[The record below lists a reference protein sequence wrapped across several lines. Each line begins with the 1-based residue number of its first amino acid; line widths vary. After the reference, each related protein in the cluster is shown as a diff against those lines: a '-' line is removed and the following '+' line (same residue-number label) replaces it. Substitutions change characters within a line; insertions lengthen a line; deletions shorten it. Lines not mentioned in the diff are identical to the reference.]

1 MDKTTEKIFRQW
13 LKNERKAIQETY
25 GRTQDPF
32 ARGLRAELTAVETA
46 FAAALKGELAR
57 NG

>member
-1 MDKTTEKIFRQW
+1 MDKTAEKIFRQW

-25 GRTQDPF
+25 GRVRDPF

-46 FAAALKGELAR
+46 FAAALKGELVG

>member
-1 MDKTTEKIFRQW
+1 MDKTAEKIFRQW

-25 GRTQDPF
+25 GRGRDPF
-32 ARGLRAELTAVETA
+32 SSGLRAELTAVETA
-46 FAAALKGELAR
+46 FAAALKGELAS